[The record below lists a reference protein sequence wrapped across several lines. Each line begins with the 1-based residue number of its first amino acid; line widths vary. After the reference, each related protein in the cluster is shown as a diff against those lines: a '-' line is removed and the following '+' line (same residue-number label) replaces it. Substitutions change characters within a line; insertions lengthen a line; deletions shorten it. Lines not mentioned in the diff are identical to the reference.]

1 MKPVIYATPTHG
13 RGAHIAQA
21 LQQGFRRHGLSVSIV
36 TRWDG
41 RPAGDVALAYG
52 WAHQKVF
59 EAYKAAGA
67 HYAYW
72 DLGYWNRHP
81 SKSKGGHREG
91 AYRLAL
97 DSWDTADNM
106 RRDCPLDRW
115 LAAGLAMREPRR
127 NDEGVILVPGMSPK
141 AAGTHGFKPNEWE
154 TRMVAQLRDYVGAS
168 ERQVV
173 FRPKTARLV
182 GLEPIEDVL
191 QRTWLVVTHHS
202 NVAVDAMLAGVPVYA
217 VKGVGRL
224 WGGELTAGGLLT
236 RRAYLAGER
245 ERWAAD
251 VAYAQWT
258 PAEMRSGAAWDHIKG
273 VLA

>member
-1 MKPVIYATPTHG
+1 MKPVIYATTTHG

-21 LQQGFRRHGLSVSIV
+21 LQQGFRRHGLSASIV

-52 WAHQKVF
+52 WAHQRVF

-97 DSWDTADNM
+97 DSWDTAHRMGLN
-106 RRDCPLDRW
+106 CPHDRW
-115 LAAGLAMREPRR
+115 EASGLVLQDPRQGS
-127 NDEGVILVPGMSPK
+127 DGLVLVPGMSPK
-141 AAGTHGFKPNEWE
+141 AAGTHGFAPDQWE
-154 TRMVAQLRDYVGAS
+154 RNMMSTLGKLTD
-168 ERQVV
+168 RQVL

-182 GLEPIEDVL
+182 GLEPIQDVL
-191 QRTWLVVTHHS
+191 KRTYLVVTHHS
-202 NVAVDAMLAGVPVYA
+202 NVAVDAMLAGVSVHC
-217 VKGVGRL
+217 VKGVGRRWSGDL
-224 WGGELTAGGLLT
+224 SIGGTLA
-236 RRAYLAGER
+236 RRLYNAGER
-245 ERWAAD
+245 LQFAAD

-258 PAEMRSGAAWDHIKG
+258 PAEMRSGAAWDHIKRI
-273 VLA
+273 LACM